1 MAEARHSALEKTML
15 EEAQRL
21 VNHHIFTETVQTT
34 MKKFYD
40 RDEHRLKADAEGI
53 KTLEETLKNIE
64 AKLESMKKD
73 FEADGREFPVRIPNR
88 DTPPASTNPESD

>member
-15 EEAQRL
+15 QEAQRL
-21 VNHHIFTETVQTT
+21 VNHHVFTQGIHAS
-34 MKKFYD
+34 MKSFYE
-40 RDEHRLKADAEGI
+40 RDQNRLKADAEGI

-73 FEADGREFPVRIPNR
+73 FEADGREFPVQIPNR
-88 DTPPASTNPESD
+88 DTPPAPETD